1 MITLMEAEQAVENSE
16 VVASTA
22 NEVVENTTTVA
33 KELINGNTDGLG
45 ELMKQTIEW
54 GMDASKSILLALAI
68 YFVGR
73 FVIGMVNRLL
83 AQMLERRKV
92 DASIQSFMKSLVG
105 ILLNTL
111 LIITVVGAL
120 GVNITTFAALL
131 ASLGVAAGMALSGNL
146 QNFAGGLVIL
156 LLKPIKV
163 GDYIEAQGNAG
174 TVKEIQIFHTILQ
187 TVDNKIIYLPNG
199 ALSSGN
205 ITNYSK
211 EETRR
216 VDFCFGV
223 EYGTDLEK
231 VTKALQDIIT
241 QDERILKDPAPF
253 VRLGELS
260 ASSVDMTVRVWV
272 KAADY
277 WDVYFEMREK
287 VYTEFNKQ
295 GINFPFPQLQIH
307 Q

>member
-1 MITLMEAEQAVENSE
+1 MITLLQAEQAVENSE
-16 VVASTA
+16 MVNEAA
-22 NEVVENTTTVA
+22 NDVVENTTEIA
-33 KELINGNTDGLG
+33 KSLMSGDTEKMG
-45 ELMKQTIEW
+45 EMMKQFIDW
-54 GMDASKSILLALAI
+54 GMDASRCILLALAI
-68 YFVGR
+68 YLVGR
-73 FVIGMVNRLL
+73 FVIKIVNRLL
-83 AQMLERRKV
+83 AQMLERRNV

-163 GDYIEAQGNAG
+163 GDYIEALGNQG

-187 TVDNKIIYLPNG
+187 TVDNKVIYLPNG

-205 ITNYSK
+205 IINYSK
-211 EETRR
+211 EADRR
-216 VDFCFGV
+216 VDFSFGV

-231 VTKALQDIIT
+231 VTKVLLDICEQDA
-241 QDERILKDPAPF
+241 RILKDPAPF

-260 ASSVDMTVRVWV
+260 ASSVDITVRVWV

-277 WDVYFEMREK
+277 WDVHFGMREK